1 MTFVEKENYSWDWP
15 DEARSTT
22 TSLTDGDKR
31 RLFAFPE
38 KSVLLCFFLSLS
50 HKLCTQLLDG
60 WSHFFLDNSISE
72 NFQTYTTL
80 SSPSNLFE
88 LHAMRALI
96 YNPYYAT
103 YFWRHIDIWRLECH
117 DFRLI
122 YVNFRIWKDIIA
134 FKELPQEKC
143 LKPGWNP
150 EWVFFFPCFLSL
162 FFDAFFPDYFKIFR
176 CSVLHHL
183 IGFFFQPSIL
193 NMFLFRFLFWN
204 FLK

>member
-1 MTFVEKENYSWDWP
+1 MS
-15 DEARSTT
+15 

-60 WSHFFLDNSISE
+60 WSHFFLNNSISE

-88 LHAMRALI
+88 MHAMRALI

-122 YVNFRIWKDIIA
+122 YVNFRTEKRYHSTGEM
-134 FKELPQEKC
+134 FKTRV
-143 LKPGWNP
+143 KPR
-150 EWVFFFPCFLSL
+150 VSL
-162 FFDAFFPDYFKIFR
+162 FFPLFFSLFFF
-176 CSVLHHL
+176 
-183 IGFFFQPSIL
+183 GAFFFQIYTSKYSGAPCWII
-193 NMFLFRFLFWN
+193 
-204 FLK
+204 